1 MAERRRRLRRSVR
14 RRLFLVVGSPRL
26 VKPRAIAPGATIGI
40 AAPGGPVDPLLLA
53 GGKKV
58 WEAAGFRVVHRE
70 DIVARRDYLAGDDD
84 RRAAELAELI
94 ADPAVDAIV
103 CARGGYGAPR
113 ILDRLDARKFRAA
126 RKPLV
131 GYSDATALLLWQRR
145 CAGLVGFHGPMLE
158 RGSDVDPGAMRTLVA
173 ALSGARDPAGRKWKG
188 TSRVRGRATGRLV
201 GGNLVLVAASL
212 GTAWEIDTRGAILL
226 IEEVNEPPY
235 KIDRLLQ
242 QLRGAGKLARLAGIG
257 CGALVACRDDR
268 YPEPTAEDVIAEIA
282 RALRIPLVTELPF
295 GHCKDNRAWPVG
307 ARATIDGARGT
318 LELLEAGVT

>member
-1 MAERRRRLRRSVR
+1 MSA
-14 RRLFLVVGSPRL
+14 PRL
-26 VKPRAIAPGATIGI
+26 LKPRAIAPGATLGI

-58 WEAAGFRVVHRE
+58 WEAAGFRVVHR
-70 DIVARRDYLAGDDD
+70 DDVVARHAYLAGDDD

-94 ADPAVDAIV
+94 ANPEIDAIV
-103 CARGGYGAPR
+103 CARGGYGLPR
-113 ILDRLDARKFRAA
+113 ILDRLDAKKFRAA

-158 RGSDVDPGAMRTLVA
+158 RGSDVDPGAMRALVA
-173 ALSGARDPAGRKWKG
+173 ALTGARDAADRRWTGTARVKGRG
-188 TSRVRGRATGRLV
+188 TGRLV

-212 GTAWEIDTRGAILL
+212 GTPWEIDTRGAILL
-226 IEEVNEPPY
+226 IEEVNEAPY
-235 KIDRLLQ
+235 RIDRLLQ

-257 CGALVACRDDR
+257 CGAFIACKDER
-268 YPEPTAEDVIAEIA
+268 YPEPSAEDVVAEIA
-282 RALRIPLVTELPF
+282 GALRIPLVTGLPF

-307 ARATIDGARGT
+307 ARATIDGARGHARAARSGGR
-318 LELLEAGVT
+318 EPVIAS

>member
-1 MAERRRRLRRSVR
+1 VS
-14 RRLFLVVGSPRL
+14 SPRL

-58 WEAAGFRVVHRE
+58 WEAAGFRVAHRD
-70 DIVARRDYLAGDDD
+70 DIVARRSYLAGDDD
-84 RRAAELAELI
+84 RRTAELAELI
-94 ADPAVDAIV
+94 ADPAIDAIV
-103 CARGGYGAPR
+103 CARGGYGLPR
-113 ILDRLDARKFRAA
+113 ILDRLDAKEFRAA

-158 RGSDVDPGAMRTLVA
+158 RGSDVDAGAMRAVVA
-173 ALSGARDPAGRKWKG
+173 ALTGARDAAGRRWKG
-188 TSRVRGRATGRLV
+188 TARVRGRGTGRLV

-212 GTAWEIDTRGAILL
+212 GTPWEVDTRDAILL
-226 IEEVNEPPY
+226 IEEVNEAPY
-235 KIDRLLQ
+235 RIDRLFQ
-242 QLRGAGKLARLAGIG
+242 QLRAAGKLARLAGIG
-257 CGALVACRDDR
+257 CGALIACNDER
-268 YPEPTAEDVIAEIA
+268 YPEPSAEEVIAEIA
-282 RALRIPLVTELPF
+282 GALRIPLVTGLPF
-295 GHCKDNRAWPVG
+295 GHCKENFAWPVG

>member
-1 MAERRRRLRRSVR
+1 VSA
-14 RRLFLVVGSPRL
+14 PRL

-58 WEAAGFRVVHRE
+58 WEAAGFRVAHR
-70 DIVARRDYLAGDDD
+70 DDVLARHGYLAGDDD
-84 RRAAELAELI
+84 RRVAELAELV

-103 CARGGYGAPR
+103 CARGGYGVPR
-113 ILDRLDARKFRAA
+113 ILDRLDAKKFRAA

-158 RGSDVDPGAMRTLVA
+158 RGSDADAGALRALVDALTGAPA
-173 ALSGARDPAGRKWKG
+173 AASARWSGKGRVAGRG
-188 TSRVRGRATGRLV
+188 SGRLV

-212 GTAWEIDTRGAILL
+212 GTPWEVETRGAILL
-226 IEEVNEPPY
+226 IEDVNEPPY
-235 KIDRLLQ
+235 RIDRLFQ
-242 QLRGAGKLARLAGIG
+242 QLRAAGKLARLAGIG
-257 CGALVACRDDR
+257 CGAFTGCVDER
-268 YPEPTAEDVIAEIA
+268 YPEPSAEEVVAEIA
-282 RALRIPLVTELPF
+282 RGLRIPLVTGLPF
-295 GHCKDNRAWPVG
+295 GHTKDNRAWPVG

-318 LELLEAGVT
+318 LELLEAGVTSR